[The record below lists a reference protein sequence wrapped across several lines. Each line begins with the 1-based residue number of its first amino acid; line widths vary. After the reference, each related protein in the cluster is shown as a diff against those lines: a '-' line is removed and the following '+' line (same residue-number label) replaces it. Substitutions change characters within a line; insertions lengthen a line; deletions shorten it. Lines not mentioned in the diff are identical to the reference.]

1 MSITF
6 TEADEIGNLIKK
18 GYKEQLEKR
27 FNKKPATV
35 NCTIPIIG
43 RDRQIL
49 HSPLTYAS
57 FYGMRTIV
65 ELIMKFMTHH
75 DVDNNSNI
83 TETALIAAIDGEHF
97 DLVRYFVEY
106 IHVDINKTDVNKDSP
121 LSHACIL
128 KDFRLVQYLVNN
140 GANINQPNRDG
151 ITPLFY
157 SADMP
162 PWIGWPRNGTDVS
175 HYMCKK
181 SINIVRFLLRQEY
194 INLDHRDNYGHTLL
208 GYFIDCNPS
217 REQQHSI
224 IQLIENESKHK
235 KQKNI
240 KNLLLVYKK
249 AFPVLDEDVTRILAT
264 YL

>member
-6 TEADEIGNLIKK
+6 AEADEIGNLIKK
-18 GYKEQLEKR
+18 GYKEELEKR
-27 FNKKPATV
+27 FKKNPATV
-35 NCTIPIIG
+35 NCTITFLG
-43 RDRQIL
+43 SVRQIL
-49 HSPLTYAS
+49 HSPLTWAS
-57 FYGMRTIV
+57 FCGMRTIV

-75 DVDNNSNI
+75 DIDDNSNI

-97 DLVRYFVEY
+97 NLVRYLVEY
-106 IHVDINKTDVNKDSP
+106 IHVDINETDVNKDSP

-128 KDFRLVQYLVNN
+128 KNFRLVHYLVNN

-162 PWIGWPRNGTDVS
+162 PWNGLT
-175 HYMCKK
+175 YMYECKK
-181 SINIVRFLLRQEY
+181 SIDIVRFLLRQEY

>member
-1 MSITF
+1 MDIPRSDTIY
-6 TEADEIGNLIKK
+6 ILIKK
-18 GYKEQLEKR
+18 GYKEQLEKC
-27 FNKKPATV
+27 FNKEPATV
-35 NCTIPIIG
+35 NCTIPFLW
-43 RDRQIL
+43 RDRQIIG
-49 HSPLTYAS
+49 SPLTYAS
-57 FYGMRTIV
+57 FCGRRTIV

-83 TETALIAAIDGEHF
+83 TETALIAAINGEHF

-106 IHVDINKTDVNKDSP
+106 IHVDINETDVNKDSP
-121 LSHACIL
+121 LSHACML

-157 SADMP
+157 SANMP
-162 PWIGWPRNGTDVS
+162 PWIGWPRNGTNVS
-175 HYMCKK
+175 PG
-181 SINIVRFLLRQEY
+181 SIDIVRFLLRQEY